1 MVTYKHKGI
10 EYEIQTDDG
19 REEII
24 LSDFKYCESIGD
36 WKTIQNRITNGTMWG
51 WLKKINNDKI

>member
-10 EYEIQTDDG
+10 EYEIVDERKD
-19 REEII
+19 IL
-24 LSDFKYCESIGD
+24 LSDFLHCESIGD

-51 WLKKINNDKI
+51 WLKKLNK

>member
-10 EYEIQTDDG
+10 EYEIQTHDG

-51 WLKKINNDKI
+51 WLKKNK

>member
-10 EYEIQTDDG
+10 EYEIVG
-19 REEII
+19 ESAERL

-36 WKTIQNRITNGTMWG
+36 WKTIQNRIINGTMWG